1 MTPPHLHLRPAI
13 AADLD
18 AVLALERATSLAPH
32 WPPSAYAAILAAP
45 MGSSIEGN
53 DPGAPFIPRSLRNEW
68 ETSSHASG
76 RIDSNGPGA
85 PSIPRSLRNGWETE
99 THRCLFVAEMN
110 EQIAAFAV
118 GLLHPATHD
127 LADLKQPDICNCKK
141 QNCHSDPD
149 PDPER
154 SEGEGEGEGEESPHL
169 TASSRIA
176 ELESVVVSASAR
188 RSGIGRA
195 LCRAVLDWCRTNGAS
210 EVVLEVR
217 ASSAAAVALYASLGF
232 TTTARRPCY
241 YQDPADD
248 ALLMRMEM
256 QSNGGRIDD

>member
-53 DPGAPFIPRSLRNEW
+53 DPGAPF
-68 ETSSHASG
+68 
-76 RIDSNGPGA
+76 
-85 PSIPRSLRNGWETE
+85 IPRSLRNGWETE